1 MFEPANLLHLMTGN
15 PLFGASR
22 LWYSLPLIITISLVY
37 GATRDER
44 MPQILEHSVRFA
56 LQTIGFLALVI
67 AVVAILLSWLV

>member
-1 MFEPANLLHLMTGN
+1 MFEPATLLNLMTVS
-15 PLFGASR
+15 PLLGASR

-67 AVVAILLSWLV
+67 AVVAVFLSWLV